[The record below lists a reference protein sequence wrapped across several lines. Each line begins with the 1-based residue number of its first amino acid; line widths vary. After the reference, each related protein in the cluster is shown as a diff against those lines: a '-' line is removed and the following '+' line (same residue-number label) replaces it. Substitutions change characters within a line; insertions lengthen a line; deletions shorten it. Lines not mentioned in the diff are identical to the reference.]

1 MRRSA
6 IFTTLLL
13 FVSSGCFAWGPEG
26 HRVVADVAREH
37 LSTAARRAVIQ
48 LLGDD
53 DLASVST
60 WADEVRRERRE
71 TIGWHFVDIP
81 WNADGF
87 NQQRDCYR
95 PSGRNP
101 STLTDHHNCIV
112 DRIAMFQSVLA
123 NRRASPGERI
133 EALKFLV
140 HFVADVHQPLHAIAE
155 AKGGNDVHIMQF
167 GFVECGSR
175 PCDLHGTWDLGLIEH
190 SHRSEREYAGFLE
203 ELIVQQRLEHRAGG
217 TPEQWANESFHIAHQ
232 VWTNEGSAIDEN
244 YYRRN
249 IHVVDEQLAFAGVRL
264 AKLLNEGLG
273 E

>member
-60 WADEVRRERRE
+60 WADEVRRDRRE
-71 TIGWHFVDIP
+71 TFGWHFVDIP

-140 HFVADVHQPLHAIAE
+140 HFVADVHQPPHAIAE
-155 AKGGNDVHIMQF
+155 AKGGNDVHVVKF
-167 GFVECGSR
+167 GSVECGSR
-175 PCDLHGTWDLGLIEH
+175 PCDLHGTWDIGLIEH
-190 SHRSEREYAGFLE
+190 AHQSEREYAGLLE
-203 ELIVQQRLEHRAGG
+203 QMIVKQNLDRRAGG

-232 VWTNEGSAIDEN
+232 VWVNEGSAIDEN

-249 IHVVDEQLAFAGVRL
+249 IHAVDEQLALAGLRL
-264 AKLLNEGLG
+264 AKLLNEAVGK
-273 E
+273 